1 MIALWVSLA
10 CAPPR
15 EVARAPDSCAIA
27 RAPAPGPRAAEIA
40 RAIDDPVEV
49 ARLRIE
55 EGHLTADPGFY
66 SLAEEAARCA
76 LQRAPGDPEARRH
89 LVHVAIQF
97 HQFAA
102 AEKDALALANET
114 GSWSD
119 WMLLGDAQME
129 QGELADAAV
138 AYQRAMDQRPGL
150 PLYDRAAWLRWLTGD
165 VDGAVQ
171 LQERAVAAGSSSDP
185 EPYAWVLTRLGWLRA
200 LRGEPAPEIDL
211 ALAMLP
217 DYPPARFARGRIR
230 LAAGDASA
238 ADDFRATGATVEA
251 TRALAE
257 IDPSV
262 SVDAVGAQDPRGYAI
277 WLAER
282 DAARA
287 VALLDEELKSRQ
299 DAVTHMAHAYAVYR
313 SGGDGSAEARE
324 ALATGC
330 PDPRVLLQGGLV
342 LGDRALVERAL
353 ASGPGLLPSERT
365 LADAALRSQ
374 PGSIAPH

>member
-1 MIALWVSLA
+1 VLALLSWLA
-10 CAPPR
+10 CAAPEENAP
-15 EVARAPDSCAIA
+15 RAPDPCTIV

-40 RAIDDPVEV
+40 RAIDNPLEI

-66 SLAEEAARCA
+66 SLAEQAARCA
-76 LQRAPGDPEARRH
+76 LQRSPGDPEARRH

-102 AEKDALALANET
+102 AEKDALALATET

-129 QGELADAAV
+129 QGRLGEAAA
-138 AYQRAMDQRPGL
+138 AYQKAMDQRPGL

-165 VDGAVQ
+165 VDGALE
-171 LQERAVAAGSSSDP
+171 LQKRAVAAGSSSDP
-185 EPYAWVLTRLGWLRA
+185 EPYAWVLTRLGWLHA

-211 ALAMLP
+211 ALALVP

-230 LAAGDASA
+230 LAAGDGGA
-238 ADDFRATGATVEA
+238 AEDFLKVGATVEA
-251 TRALAE
+251 TRARAE

-262 SVDAVGAQDPRGYAI
+262 PVDAVRAQDPRGYAI

-282 DAARA
+282 DPARA
-287 VALLDEELKSRQ
+287 IELLDEELRNRQ
-299 DAVTHMAHAYAVYR
+299 DAITHMAHAYAVFR
-313 SGGDGSAEARE
+313 DGGDGSAEAKA

-330 PDPRVLLQGGLV
+330 PEPRVLLQGGIV
-342 LGDRALVERAL
+342 LGDRMLVERAL
-353 ASGPGLLPSERT
+353 AMGPGLLPSERA
-365 LADAALRSQ
+365 LAATV
-374 PGSIAPH
+374 P